1 MLSLGNA
8 TLAGKRATHLSALT
22 LLLNMFHEQTT
33 FLKALCKK
41 KIAFVEFSFI
51 KAILKHFI
59 CKMCMLTLKG

>member
-1 MLSLGNA
+1 MLLLGNA

-22 LLLNMFHEQTT
+22 LLLKRFHEQTT
-33 FLKALCKK
+33 FLKALCKKKK

-59 CKMCMLTLKG
+59 CKMCM